1 MPDWFET
8 QFGLGKT
15 NASDAA
21 AVSLDKNKRY
31 TNLEMYLHYIVRDI
45 VAGGNAKGTYTKL

>member
-8 QFGLGKT
+8 QFGLNKT
-15 NASDAA
+15 SASDAA